1 MIDHF
6 PHVVSG
12 EMCRCF
18 AHVAAPQA
26 TPPIAKSGMRNA
38 ECGMR
43 NAVGADNPVIA
54 VDVLFSC

>member
-38 ECGMR
+38 ECGMLS
-43 NAVGADNPVIA
+43 VPIT
-54 VDVLFSC
+54 LS